1 MKTFKR
7 PLTRVLRSYLISVVI
22 VGVFLSVLTLI
33 LDNQTRL
40 DWANI
45 LGVYVSLDGVVSI
58 LCIYFIILK
67 DSIRFEVDDTRVVSY
82 QLFGIKKRFEFKEY
96 RIKVE
101 HRAMKL
107 RFENMRTFKT
117 EVINCRPLGHSV
129 FMNLVDHLPHDT

>member
-40 DWANI
+40 DWASI
-45 LGVYVSLDGVVSI
+45 LGVYVSLGGVVSI